1 MALSD
6 LHLVVNPTGLP
17 EEFVWLRG
25 VEGEQHYLA
34 SISRADVALAAR
46 QPLSGAEQDALVEKH
61 RDTLLPVIEGRR
73 AQGQLDLWPM
83 PSGAQIPVI
92 RLSRDDLE
100 QAIAQQGGTGDLR
113 RHHPS
118 LDPVGQPGTPLPL
131 RANPQQPEPQQPI
144 MSPGIIGT
152 QPGSGGGV
160 TGTSLPVQ
168 SYLVTT
174 PLVYPTPLNSPDAPS
189 LVSLTLRFD
198 DGLHNLLPGH
208 MAAALQE
215 ELEGWVR
222 TATASRDQVL
232 DLLAMVG
239 PELHWP
245 LREAIIVALD
255 HRAAALHFSEPR
267 SFRVRDLLTLATA
280 VTAYSA
286 LGSDALV
293 VVALAGS
300 CFVLLQVFLGLATVT
315 NYGVTQIGT
324 VLVDRVVE
332 KLRGGA
338 PPPG

>member
-1 MALSD
+1 
-6 LHLVVNPTGLP
+6 
-17 EEFVWLRG
+17 
-25 VEGEQHYLA
+25 
-34 SISRADVALAAR
+34 
-46 QPLSGAEQDALVEKH
+46 
-61 RDTLLPVIEGRR
+61 
-73 AQGQLDLWPM
+73 
-83 PSGAQIPVI
+83 
-92 RLSRDDLE
+92 
-100 QAIAQQGGTGDLR
+100 
-113 RHHPS
+113 
-118 LDPVGQPGTPLPL
+118 
-131 RANPQQPEPQQPI
+131 
-144 MSPGIIGT
+144 
-152 QPGSGGGV
+152 
-160 TGTSLPVQ
+160 
-168 SYLVTT
+168 
-174 PLVYPTPLNSPDAPS
+174 
-189 LVSLTLRFD
+189 
-198 DGLHNLLPGH
+198 

-255 HRAAALHFSEPR
+255 HRAAALQFSEPR